1 MSRRAYGYQSG
12 APGARSN
19 AATGRG
25 MAPQLEMPGRDGNS
39 VTARFDGVDG
49 LEIIDRTTN
58 PMVTPKAVEQARRQA
73 AVAAYNGYQAV
84 WELPTPQA
92 VDAARRF
99 MGHAK
104 VSTIVVRLAG

>member
-1 MSRRAYGYQSG
+1 
-12 APGARSN
+12 
-19 AATGRG
+19 